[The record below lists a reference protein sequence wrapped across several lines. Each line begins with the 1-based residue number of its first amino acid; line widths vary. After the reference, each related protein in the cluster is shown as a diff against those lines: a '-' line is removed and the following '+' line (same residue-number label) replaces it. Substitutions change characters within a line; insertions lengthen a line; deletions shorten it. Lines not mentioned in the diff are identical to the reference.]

1 MPRFW
6 RVQPRGRQIVR
17 HYSQTSIGDV
27 ADGLHVVDDPIQIL
41 NLDVGQTLRLVK
53 RAYGNE
59 IVEIESPESWESGD
73 VEGVVIDPTRSRVVA
88 RYSWE
93 QWLGAILGRSLKK
106 ATEDD
111 YAEAIERQWSSTG

>member
-1 MPRFW
+1 M
-6 RVQPRGRQIVR
+6 
-17 HYSQTSIGDV
+17 
-27 ADGLHVVDDPIQIL
+27 ADGLHVVDDPRQIL

-93 QWLGAILGRSLKK
+93 QWLGAILGRSLKR

-111 YAEAIERQWSSTG
+111 YAEAIEQQWSSTG